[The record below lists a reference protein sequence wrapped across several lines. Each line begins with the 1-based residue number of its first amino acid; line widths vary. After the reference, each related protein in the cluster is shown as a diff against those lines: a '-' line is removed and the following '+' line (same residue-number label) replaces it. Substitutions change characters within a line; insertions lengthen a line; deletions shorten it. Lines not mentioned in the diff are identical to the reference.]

1 MPRFRADLQL
11 SRAGAD
17 TPEKEHKK
25 AFGYEAAF
33 KAPHNPK
40 VVGSSPASA
49 TKSVTVVDTISA
61 TVIFC
66 LYAFGADLGVKSG
79 VFRIISALCQG

>member
-11 SRAGAD
+11 SRADVD

-25 AFGYEAAF
+25 AFGHEAAF
-33 KAPHNPK
+33 KVPHNPK

-49 TKSVTVVDTISA
+49 TMKTVLFLVKRAVFPT
-61 TVIFC
+61 FC
-66 LYAFGADLGVKSG
+66 GFL
-79 VFRIISALCQG
+79 ILCFAE

>member
-1 MPRFRADLQL
+1 DLQL

-49 TKSVTVVDTISA
+49 TKNPEISM
-61 TVIFC
+61 V
-66 LYAFGADLGVKSG
+66 SG
-79 VFRIISALCQG
+79 VSFCPDAICICFARRACGVNGAAFHSCGAFIPSRS

>member
-33 KAPHNPK
+33 KAPHNPLSHRNSRTASLAAKIQHRGVEQLVARRAHNPK

-49 TKSVTVVDTISA
+49 TIT
-61 TVIFC
+61 
-66 LYAFGADLGVKSG
+66 GH
-79 VFRIISALCQG
+79 

>member
-11 SRAGAD
+11 SRADVD

-25 AFGYEAAF
+25 AFRHEAAF

-49 TKSVTVVDTISA
+49 TKSEQALYRLLLLSKLNPLRWASILL
-61 TVIFC
+61 C
-66 LYAFGADLGVKSG
+66 LNS
-79 VFRIISALCQG
+79 